1 MPRSLA
7 SQPSAMGSRKLV
19 SKSRRSC
26 LQLKK
31 RQEMTESR
39 RRLWASL
46 HMHLA
51 LFGWQPDEVMQL
63 PTQELNWKV
72 AWAAWAW
79 PAKERTAMPTTAS
92 RMCLAKTIASV
103 LTVRNAAAGLVCVDF
118 RGHVKREPRGDA

>member
-7 SQPSAMGSRKLV
+7 SQPSAMGSRKLA

-39 RRLWASL
+39 RRFWASL

-103 LTVRNAAAGLVCVDF
+103 LSVRNAAGGVVCVDF
-118 RGHVKREPRGDA
+118 RGHIKREPRGEA

>member
-1 MPRSLA
+1 MSRSLA
-7 SQPSAMGSRKLV
+7 SQPSTMGSRKLA

-39 RRLWASL
+39 RRFWAFL

-63 PTQELNWKV
+63 PTQELNWKA
-72 AWAAWAW
+72 AWAAWTW
-79 PAKERTAMPTTAS
+79 PAKERTARPTTAR

-103 LTVRNAAAGLVCVDF
+103 LALEAACVDF
-118 RGHVKREPRGDA
+118 RGHVEREPRGEA